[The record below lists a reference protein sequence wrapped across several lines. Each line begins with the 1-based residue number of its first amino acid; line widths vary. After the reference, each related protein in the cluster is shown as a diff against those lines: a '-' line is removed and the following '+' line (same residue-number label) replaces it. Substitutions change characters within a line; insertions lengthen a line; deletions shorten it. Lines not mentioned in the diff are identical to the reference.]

1 MQISSFIFDTYE
13 NVSFK
18 SLVFL
23 CFSLRFDFVKFYFEV
38 TKLKNVLYKNSYQK
52 LLYNYQKSLDDG
64 TKMLG

>member
-1 MQISSFIFDTYE
+1 MS
-13 NVSFK
+13 
-18 SLVFL
+18 L
-23 CFSLRFDFVKFYFEV
+23 CFSLRFDFVKFYYEV